1 MVSRYILLPL
11 CSVFFAMQA
20 KGQVVKDTVVTI
32 LMKVET
38 GLQFDVVRF
47 NVKPGQQVKIILEN
61 TDDMD
66 HNMIITSPGAREEVV
81 MAALNLGEKGP
92 VVNYIPKSVKVLWSI
107 PVTSPHQEKILR
119 FTAPAETGVYPYVCT
134 YPGHGFV
141 MYGAM
146 YVNTTGKM
154 PELAKD
160 PNIPPARRG
169 EAMSEGEKNDDM
181 HAGHHMPAVPKPLHP
196 YTPVAPYLYRVFI
209 EGASPAAC
217 AVSLPG
223 KLSYCWDAGT
233 CRLRFAWKGGFLDN
247 SDLWKGKG
255 DALAKLVGKIFFS
268 DHSFPFRLDENGALP
283 VTDYKGYQL
292 IKRYPEF
299 RYTVNGTLVYELIKP
314 AADGNGLTR
323 TFKVPGAVKPIWF
336 VTDPLDG
343 VTYKS
348 SAGVWK
354 DGILKLTAQEARNFT
369 ITMAEKTT
377 AKEEGG
383 KE

>member
-1 MVSRYILLPL
+1 MVRQKIWLFLLSA
-11 CSVFFAMQA
+11 CIAVQA
-20 KGQVVKDTVVTI
+20 KSQGLKDSVATI
-32 LMKVET
+32 LIKVET

-47 NVKPGQQVKIILEN
+47 NVKPGQGVKIILEN

-66 HNMIITSPGAREEVV
+66 HNLVITRPGAREEVV

-92 VVNYIPKSVKVLWSI
+92 AVNYIPKSAKVLWSI
-107 PVTSPHQEKILR
+107 PVTAPHQGKSIT
-119 FTAPAETGVYPYVCT
+119 FTAPAESGVYPYVCT

-154 PELAKD
+154 PELEKD
-160 PNIPPARRG
+160 VNIPPARRG
-169 EAMSEGEKNDDM
+169 EPMSEGEKHDDM

-209 EGASPAAC
+209 DGASPAAI
-217 AVSLPG
+217 AVSLPA

-255 DALAKLVGKIFFS
+255 DALARVVGKVFFRDS
-268 DHSFPFRLDENGALP
+268 GFPFRLDETSRPA

-292 IKRYPEF
+292 LNRYPEF
-299 RYTVNGTLVYELIKP
+299 HYTVNGISIYELVKP
-314 AADGNGLTR
+314 AADGKGLSR
-323 TFKVPGAVKPIWF
+323 TFRIPAAGKSMWF
-336 VTDPLDG
+336 LTGQDEG
-343 VTYKS
+343 ITYTT
-348 SAGVWK
+348 SAGVWQ
-354 DGILKLTAQEARNFT
+354 DGKLKLTALQARKFT
-369 ITMAEKTT
+369 ITMKEKTT
-377 AKEEGG
+377 DRKEGG
-383 KE
+383 SK